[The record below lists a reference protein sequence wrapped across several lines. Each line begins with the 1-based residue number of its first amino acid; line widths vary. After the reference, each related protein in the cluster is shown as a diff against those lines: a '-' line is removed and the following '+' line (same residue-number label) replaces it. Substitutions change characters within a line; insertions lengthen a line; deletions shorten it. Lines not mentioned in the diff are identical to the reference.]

1 MENKYI
7 TVSYKLYT
15 MENGVK
21 ELVEEAPAEHPFQF
35 ISGIGF
41 ALDTFESEILKC
53 AKGDNFNFT
62 IPCKDAYGERDED
75 NVRKVSKKIFCDPSG
90 KFDEENIFEGNVI
103 MLNDGEGNQFYANVG
118 EITEDEVVLDLNHPH
133 AGKDLNFE
141 GQVIEMR
148 EPTPAEIQDTLNFMS
163 GNGCGGGCEGCGGG
177 CGEHNHEEGCGCGDG
192 SCGCGGCH

>member
-15 MENGVK
+15 IENGEK

-41 ALDTFESEILKC
+41 ALDSFEANILKC
-53 AKGDNFNFT
+53 AKGENFNFT
-62 IPCKDAYGERDED
+62 IPCNEAYGERDEE
-75 NVRKVSKKIFCDPSG
+75 NVHKVSKSIFCDANG
-90 KFDEENIFEGNVI
+90 KFDDENVFEGNVV

-118 EITEDEVVLDLNHPH
+118 EITENEVVLDLNHPH

-148 EPTPAEIQDTLNFMS
+148 EPTTEEVQETLNMMS
-163 GNGCGGGCEGCGGG
+163 GGCSGGCGGCGGG
-177 CGEHNHEEGCGCGDG
+177 CGEHDEEGCGG
-192 SCGCGGCH
+192 CGCGGCH

>member
-21 ELVEEAPAEHPFQF
+21 ELVEEAPAAHPFQF

-41 ALDTFESEILKC
+41 ALDTFEKEILKC

-62 IPCKDAYGERDED
+62 IPCNEAYGERDED
-75 NVRKVSKKIFCDPSG
+75 NVRKVSKSIFCDPSG

-118 EITEDEVVLDLNHPH
+118 EITENEVVLDLNHPH
-133 AGKDLNFE
+133 AGKDLTFE

-148 EPTPAEIQDTLNFMS
+148 EPTTAEIQDTLNLMS
-163 GNGCGGGCEGCGGG
+163 GGCCGGCEGCGGG
-177 CGEHNHEEGCGCGDG
+177 CGDHDHEEGCG